1 MKGGLFNKQIS
12 LPLLS
17 IVLSILVVLFA
28 GWLLFTLGKRE
39 GFQEGAT
46 TPSASK
52 SLAGKPSSSSPNQAM
67 GGASSVGAKTVAKPV
82 AKPVA

>member
-39 GFQEGAT
+39 GFQEGAA
-46 TPSASK
+46 PSANK
-52 SLAGKPSSSSPNQAM
+52 SLAGKPSSSSANQAM
-67 GGASSVGAKTVAKPV
+67 GGASNRGPTTVLK
-82 AKPVA
+82 K